1 MAVTYAELTTQIL
14 EYTEVSTAVL
24 SSTITNDFIEH
35 VENRIFRD
43 VDLDVFKS
51 HQTANLIA
59 DNAFLSLPGGTT
71 PEPTSLGTVRTMQIY
86 SPSSTTRDFLE
97 QRDIS
102 FMNEYWP
109 DRTSTGTPRYWAWWD
124 HNTIYVAPTP
134 ESLGT
139 IRTMQIY
146 SPSSTTR
153 DFLEQR
159 DISFMNEYWPD
170 RTSTSTPRYWAW
182 WDHNTIYVAP
192 TPDLAYNVELGITRL
207 PTRLS
212 SSNTTS
218 WLGNN
223 APSLLLYGCL
233 AEAFKFLKGPAEMLQ
248 LYEQSYQRALQALVI
263 EQQGRHRRDEY
274 MHGALRTP
282 LQSQNP

>member
-1 MAVTYAELTTQIL
+1 MTYTELLQKIRD
-14 EYTEVSTAVL
+14 YTEVGSTVL
-24 SSTITNDFIEH
+24 SDTILNGIIEDA
-35 VENRIFRD
+35 EFRIFRD

-51 HQTANLIA
+51 HQSANLTA
-59 DNAFLSLPGGTT
+59 SNAFLSLPGGAS
-71 PEPTSLGTVRTMQIY
+71 PDPTSLGTVRHMQIFA
-86 SPSSTTRDFLE
+86 PSGTSRTFLE

-102 FMNEYWP
+102 YMNEYWP

-134 ESLGT
+134 
-139 IRTMQIY
+139 
-146 SPSSTTR
+146 
-153 DFLEQR
+153 D
-159 DISFMNEYWPD
+159 
-170 RTSTSTPRYWAW
+170 
-182 WDHNTIYVAP
+182 V
-192 TPDLAYNVELGITRL
+192 AYNVELGITRL

-212 SSNTTS
+212 SSNSTS

-223 APSLLLYGCL
+223 APALLLYGSL

-248 LYEQSYQRALQALVI
+248 LYEQSYQRALQELVI

>member
-14 EYTEVSTAVL
+14 NYTEVSTSVL
-24 SSTITNDFIEH
+24 SSTITDDFIEH
-35 VENRIFRD
+35 TENRIFRD

-59 DNAFLSLPGGTT
+59 SNAFLSLPGGTT
-71 PEPTSLGTVRTMQIY
+71 PTPTSLGTVRTFQIY
-86 SPSSTTRDFLE
+86 PASGTPTRELLE

-109 DRTSTGTPRYWAWWD
+109 DRTSTGTPKYWAWWD
-124 HNTIYVAPTP
+124 HNTIY
-134 ESLGT
+134 
-139 IRTMQIY
+139 
-146 SPSSTTR
+146 
-153 DFLEQR
+153 F
-159 DISFMNEYWPD
+159 
-170 RTSTSTPRYWAW
+170 
-182 WDHNTIYVAP
+182 AP
-192 TPDLAYNVELGITRL
+192 TPDSAYNVELGITRL

-248 LYEQSYQRALQALVI
+248 LYEQSYQRALQELVI

>member
-1 MAVTYAELTTQIL
+1 MAVTYSELTTQIL
-14 EYTEVSTAVL
+14 NYTEVSTDVL

-35 VENRIFRD
+35 TENRIFRD
-43 VDLDVFKS
+43 IDLDVFKS
-51 HQTANLIA
+51 HQTANLVTSSP
-59 DNAFLSLPGGTT
+59 FLSLPGGTT
-71 PEPTSLGTVRTMQIY
+71 PTPTSLGTVRTFQIY
-86 SPSSTTRDFLE
+86 PASGTPTRTFLE

-102 FMNEYWP
+102 YMNEYWP

-124 HNTIYVAPTP
+124 HN
-134 ESLGT
+134 S
-139 IRTMQIY
+139 
-146 SPSSTTR
+146 
-153 DFLEQR
+153 
-159 DISFMNEYWPD
+159 
-170 RTSTSTPRYWAW
+170 
-182 WDHNTIYVAP
+182 IYVAP
-192 TPDLAYNVELGITRL
+192 TPDSAYNVELGITRL

-218 WLGNN
+218 WIGDN
-223 APSLLLYGCL
+223 APMALLYGCL

-248 LYEQSYQRALQALVI
+248 LYEQSYQRALQELVI